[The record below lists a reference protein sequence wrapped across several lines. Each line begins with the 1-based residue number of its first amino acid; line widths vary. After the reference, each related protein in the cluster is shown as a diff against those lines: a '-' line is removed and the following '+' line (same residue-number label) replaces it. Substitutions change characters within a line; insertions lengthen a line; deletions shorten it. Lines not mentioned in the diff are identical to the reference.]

1 MFFYIY
7 LKEIKFRLIYSF
19 ITFFVTLICLYF
31 YSNILLEFLISN
43 ILKIKNNSLI
53 FISITESFFAHLNFS
68 FKFSFIIT
76 LFIFLLHVWLF
87 IKPSLYCYENFYCKI
102 FGFIFIISLL
112 IANYIV
118 LVYLLPIFFSFFLN
132 FENANYISYQG
143 RVSEYLLFIYNILLN
158 VNILFQLPLVITLLY
173 SFNLINS
180 SFLIKYRKFIL
191 FLLLIIVIFIS
202 PAELITQF
210 FLFLIIIISYE
221 IVTLLFLIL
230 DSYSIL
236 KMPK

>member
-19 ITFFVTLICLYF
+19 ITFFITLICLYF
-31 YSNILLEFLISN
+31 YSDILLEFLISN
-43 ILKIKNNSLI
+43 LLKIKNNSLI

-118 LVYLLPIFFSFFLN
+118 LVYLLPIFFSRKAGILPFALVGFPLAVFFIG
-132 FENANYISYQG
+132 F
-143 RVSEYLLFIYNILLN
+143 
-158 VNILFQLPLVITLLY
+158 
-173 SFNLINS
+173 
-180 SFLIKYRKFIL
+180 
-191 FLLLIIVIFIS
+191 FIS
-202 PAELITQF
+202 F
-210 FLFLIIIISYE
+210 
-221 IVTLLFLIL
+221 
-230 DSYSIL
+230 YSISA
-236 KMPK
+236 KE

>member
-1 MFFYIY
+1 MSYK
-7 LKEIKFRLIYSF
+7 LIKFYKYVSLYQYFNSGF
-19 ITFFVTLICLYF
+19 SLKFPVYVFGTFKKTISHL
-31 YSNILLEFLISN
+31 FL
-43 ILKIKNNSLI
+43 
-53 FISITESFFAHLNFS
+53 
-68 FKFSFIIT
+68 
-76 LFIFLLHVWLF
+76 
-87 IKPSLYCYENFYCKI
+87 KPSLYCYENFYCKI
-102 FGFIFIISLL
+102 LGFIFIISLL
-112 IANYIV
+112 IANYLV

-143 RVSEYLLFIYNILLN
+143 RISEYLLFIYNILLN

-173 SFNLINS
+173 SFNFINS
-180 SFLIKYRKFIL
+180 SFLIKYRKVIL

-210 FLFLIIIISYE
+210 LLFLIIIILYE
-221 IVTLLFLIL
+221 IITLLFLIL